1 MFKAIMIGG
10 TGATGSQLLKKL
22 LANNKCDEVT
32 TIGRK
37 SSFDIQK
44 HSKLKNVII
53 PDLLDLSSTTRSWVG
68 KDVFFNCIGTT
79 RSIAGSAKEFHN
91 VEVGI
96 SSAAAKMAY
105 KARIPHISLISSA
118 GADADTWA
126 KEWIHPLFYVKTMGQ
141 KEQTILLEYTFENV
155 SIFKPGMLLRLQKK
169 QTWIENLLEP
179 LGLGLRVDT
188 LASAMV
194 LNAEKIKIDSK
205 SKPVKFFKGNKVIKE
220 YLDNHKKRKFNA
232 KENIK
237 Q

>member
-1 MFKAIMIGG
+1 
-10 TGATGSQLLKKL
+10 
-22 LANNKCDEVT
+22 
-32 TIGRK
+32 
-37 SSFDIQK
+37 
-44 HSKLKNVII
+44 
-53 PDLLDLSSTTRSWVG
+53 
-68 KDVFFNCIGTT
+68 
-79 RSIAGSAKEFHN
+79 
-91 VEVGI
+91 
-96 SSAAAKMAY
+96 
-105 KARIPHISLISSA
+105 
-118 GADADTWA
+118 
-126 KEWIHPLFYVKTMGQ
+126 
-141 KEQTILLEYTFENV
+141 
-155 SIFKPGMLLRLQKK
+155 MLLRLQKK